1 MEDASK
7 ILSND
12 AACPVC
18 DQVLSKRSVMFY
30 IGAKGIR
37 NAVQDERNCS
47 SVPAEKRGNARKVLG
62 ETGTGAYCIS
72 ENGQEVSDDG
82 AGN

>member
-1 MEDASK
+1 MPEKGDSFSSRSYSGSGYLK
-7 ILSND
+7 K
-12 AACPVC
+12 C
-18 DQVLSKRSVMFY
+18 DVLHW
-30 IGAKGIR
+30 AKGVR
-37 NAVQDERNCS
+37 NAVQDERDCG
-47 SVPAEKRGNARKVLG
+47 SVPVEMRGNARKVLR